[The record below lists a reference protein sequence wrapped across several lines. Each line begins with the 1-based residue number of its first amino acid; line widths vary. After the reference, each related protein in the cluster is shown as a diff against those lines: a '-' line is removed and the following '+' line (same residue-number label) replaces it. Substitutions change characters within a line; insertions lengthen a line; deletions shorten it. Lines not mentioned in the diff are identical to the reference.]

1 MKLDQVVPWGRT
13 AGEYQRMFALDVGD
27 LRRSIL
33 GVADGPASFNA
44 EWSARG
50 GRVVSV
56 DPLYQF
62 SAQQIEARFEA
73 VLPQVLAAT
82 QASLDAFVWDELQS
96 VEGLERRR
104 RQALT
109 AFLADYQAGRR
120 VGRYLASGLPRLPFA
135 DGRFDLALCSHYLF
149 TYSDLLDADA
159 HVAAIA
165 EMVRVAREARVFPLA
180 DMFAGG
186 PSRHLPAVL
195 ARLPAAGLT
204 ARIARVP
211 YEFQRRANEMLVVKR
226 SSAVNDDRGLPIRIE
241 GPR

>member
-13 AGEYQRMFALDVGD
+13 AGEYQRMFALDEGD

-62 SAQQIEARFEA
+62 TARQIEARFEA

-82 QASLDAFVWDELQS
+82 QATHDAFVWDELRS
-96 VEGLERRR
+96 LEELERRR
-104 RQALT
+104 RRALGT
-109 AFLADYQAGRR
+109 FLADYETGSQL
-120 VGRYLASGLPRLPFA
+120 GRYVAAGLPRLPLA
-135 DGRFDLALCSHYLF
+135 DGQFDLALCSHYLF
-149 TYSDLLDADA
+149 TYSELLDADA
-159 HVAAIA
+159 HAAAIL
-165 EMVRVAREARVFPLA
+165 EMARVARDVRVFPLA

-186 PSRHLPAVL
+186 PSPHLPAVL
-195 ARLPAAGLT
+195 ERLSAAGLT
-204 ARIARVP
+204 VRIARVP
-211 YEFQRRANEMLVVKR
+211 YEFQRGANEMLVVER
-226 SSAVNDDRGLPIRIE
+226 PTAVNDR
-241 GPR
+241 